1 MEIRTIKVS
10 LDKAKEWYRSGS
22 IILHELALQAFS
34 EKELKTPT
42 YSEIVVMVGTCNIS
56 KEEAI
61 LKTLA
66 EYYKSPG
73 DKFYPN
79 QEKYFIGKS
88 SSYDGWTIIKHASVL
103 YPGIAYYIREKDA
116 REALE
121 IFLKEIGYN
130 K

>member
-1 MEIRTIKVS
+1 MEVRTIKVS
-10 LDKAKEWYRSGS
+10 LNKAKEWYRSGS

-34 EKELKTPT
+34 EKELKAPT
-42 YSEIVVMVGTCNIS
+42 YSEIVVMVGTYNIS
-56 KEEAI
+56 KEETI
-61 LKTLA
+61 LRTLA
-66 EYYKSPG
+66 EYYKEPG

-88 SSYDGWTIIKHASVL
+88 CSYDGWTIIKHASVL

-121 IFLKEIGYN
+121 IFLKEIEYN

>member
-1 MEIRTIKVS
+1 MEVRTIKVS

-22 IILHELALQAFS
+22 IILYELALQAFS

-42 YSEIVVMVGTCNIS
+42 YSEIVVMVGTYNIS

-66 EYYKSPG
+66 EYYKQPA
-73 DKFYPN
+73 DKFYPD
-79 QEKYFIGKS
+79 QEKYFIGKN
-88 SSYDGWTIIKHASVL
+88 SYDGWTIVKHASVL

-116 REALE
+116 KEAME
-121 IFLKEIGYN
+121 IFLKEINYS